1 MLLYTESRRTRES
14 LQERLLVVVHKNKS
28 VVISTVPDSH
38 IFWMESLLS
47 VARNCTELKLE
58 ISLPKVIT
66 QHSPETMSEVNKRG
80 ESIKPTA
87 TSQCRAAEERSA

>member
-1 MLLYTESRRTRES
+1 MR
-14 LQERLLVVVHKNKS
+14 ERLHVVVHKKKA
-28 VVISTVPDSH
+28 VVISIVPDSH
-38 IFWMESLLS
+38 IFWMKILLF
-47 VARNCTELKLE
+47 VAKDYMELKLE

-87 TSQCRAAEERSA
+87 TSQCGAAEERSA